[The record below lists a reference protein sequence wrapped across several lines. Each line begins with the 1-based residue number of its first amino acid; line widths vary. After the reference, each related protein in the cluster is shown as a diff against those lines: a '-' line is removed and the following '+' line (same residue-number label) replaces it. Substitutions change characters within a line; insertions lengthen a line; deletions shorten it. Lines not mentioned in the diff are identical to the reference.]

1 MPLNNKISHHGKWA
15 MALSGFEIAMGG
27 ITSIPVVGGL
37 IFLGYKGFGESLLD
51 ASKLKPKQKTEVKKE
66 ALAPEKKE
74 IKEKSQNQETKG
86 NLTTTTTKKASQSET
101 QKPTVKKETPAPDK
115 KEIKEKAQ
123 PKKPKLK
130 ITSQSQTKLL
140 KANRKTSQQKE
151 IQNQLKVSQS
161 TSNNKK
167 IIEIILKK

>member
-37 IFLGYKGFGESLLD
+37 IFLGYKSFGESSLD
-51 ASKLKPKQKTEVKKE
+51 ASKLKPKQKTAVKKE
-66 ALAPEKKE
+66 APAPDKKE
-74 IKEKSQNQETKG
+74 IKEKSQNQEIKE

-123 PKKPKLK
+123 QKKPEDKTN
-130 ITSQSQTKLL
+130 ITIADKTPQSGP
-140 KANRKTSQQKE
+140 
-151 IQNQLKVSQS
+151 
-161 TSNNKK
+161 
-167 IIEIILKK
+167 

>member
-1 MPLNNKISHHGKWA
+1 

-37 IFLGYKGFGESLLD
+37 IFLGYKSFGESSLD
-51 ASKLKPKQKTEVKKE
+51 ASKLKPKQKTTVKKE
-66 ALAPEKKE
+66 TPAPDKKE
-74 IKEKSQNQETKG
+74 IKEKSQNQEIKE

-123 PKKPKLK
+123 QKKPEVKTN
-130 ITSQSQTKLL
+130 ITI
-140 KANRKTSQQKE
+140 ADKTPKSGP
-151 IQNQLKVSQS
+151 
-161 TSNNKK
+161 
-167 IIEIILKK
+167 